1 MRKHLLAIALII
13 TGAPGCDNVGW
24 GGIDMEVRPPTEPE
38 TSVMVEAEAEQTST
52 PTRVSGPVLLAGTR
66 NGERGDFVV
75 VGEVLADALR
85 AFPDPAFPEDSNR
98 LGAMAAPGTEWVVF
112 SEGVRVGRMIV
123 ESAGPAQGFCGGRTA
138 ISGLLELVPSAATA
152 ERLLALPLAQAAGRP
167 REAYQE
173 VAHVYDQRVA
183 SLTIAT
189 DAIPRYRARW
199 PTLGVLDARDHIQ
212 AFQLRSTPGQSVAAT
227 FAVDDELAVGA
238 PGAGAYALFVMAQEQ
253 GGAYQEA
260 YTWYRNAEAE
270 GKGAPR
276 YFDHLDWN
284 NDGTDE
290 VLLDVFGANERW
302 FAGLSQRNGSWVR
315 TFQDDGGAPPA
326 GQ

>member
-13 TGAPGCDNVGW
+13 TGAPGCDNVAW
-24 GGIDMEVRPPTEPE
+24 DGIDMEVRPPDDVE
-38 TSVMVEAEAEQTST
+38 TPVVVEAEAQPTST
-52 PTRVSGPVLLAGTR
+52 PARVSGPVLLAGVR

-85 AFPDPAFPEDSNR
+85 AFPDPAFPEDSER
-98 LGAMAAPGTEWVVF
+98 LGALSAPGAEWVVF

-123 ESAGPAQGFCGGRTA
+123 ERAGPAQGFCGGRTA
-138 ISGLLELVPSAATA
+138 VSGVLEMVPSAATA
-152 ERLLALPLAQAAGRP
+152 ERLLALPLGQAGGRP

-173 VAHVYDQRVA
+173 IAHVYDQRVA
-183 SLTIAT
+183 TLTIAG
-189 DAIPRYRARW
+189 DAIPRYQARW

-212 AFQLRSTPGQSVAAT
+212 AFQLRSTPGQAVAAT
-227 FAVDDELAVGA
+227 FVMDDELRVGA
-238 PGAGAYALFVMAQEQ
+238 PGAGAYALFVMGQEQ
-253 GGAYQEA
+253 GGTYREA

-270 GKGAPR
+270 GKGVPR

-290 VLLDVFGANERW
+290 ILLDVFGANERW
-302 FAGLSQRNGSWVR
+302 FAGLSRRNGSWVR
-315 TFQDDGGAPPA
+315 TFQDDCGAPA
-326 GQ
+326 GG